1 MKNDIPMK
9 ICVLNLSGNVG
20 KTTLT
25 AHLLGA
31 FRPKAKIISVESIN
45 NTDSTDIDSLDVEEF
60 DAKRF
65 RDIYR
70 EIMLAD
76 DLIVD
81 VGASNV
87 AVFMEELIKYRSAVG
102 EFDLIVVPTVP
113 ADKQQK
119 DTIATI
125 EWLNKLGIDGKK
137 IRVVFNQFQG
147 AESIDR
153 VYAHVM
159 GYSLE
164 DGKSKALWM
173 PAPVVGANDVYELIK
188 STRLTMGELATD
200 TTDWRASRNAAKAA
214 GDADAL
220 ETAMDGQI
228 AHDLGRTAFANL
240 QQAYADLFA
249 PYKPRAAVPK

>member
-1 MKNDIPMK
+1 MKNHTAMK

-31 FRPKAKIISVESIN
+31 FRPFAKIISVESIN
-45 NTDSTDIDSLDVEEF
+45 NTDSTNIDSLNVEEF

-70 EIMLAD
+70 EIMIAD

-87 AVFMEELIKYRSAVG
+87 AVFMEELVKYRSAAS
-102 EFDLIVVPTVP
+102 EFDLIVIPTVP

-125 EWLNKLGIDGKK
+125 EWLNKLGIDSKK
-137 IRVVFNQFQG
+137 IRVVFNQYHG
-147 AESIDR
+147 GESIDR
-153 VYAHVM
+153 MYAHVM
-159 GYSLE
+159 GYALD
-164 DGKSKALWM
+164 DGKNKAQWM
-173 PAPVVGANDVYELIK
+173 PPPVVGANDVYELIK

-200 TTDWRASRNAAKAA
+200 TTDWRARRNAAKAA
-214 GDADAL
+214 GDMEAL
-220 ETAMDGQI
+220 EAAMDGQI
-228 AHDLGRTAFANL
+228 ANDLGKTAYANL
-240 QQAYADLFA
+240 RQAYADLFS
-249 PYKPRAAVPK
+249 PYSASTHQ